1 MLYHVSEPDGSGS
14 GVADSMLRHDK
25 AGKGWPKK
33 LGWYGCEL
41 IHNMGLGQVYI
52 YVTIA
57 PAFVLELTLEGY
69 TVVRVESTRGGM

>member
-41 IHNMGLGQVYI
+41 IHNMGLGQVY
-52 YVTIA
+52 
-57 PAFVLELTLEGY
+57 AFVLELTLEGY